1 MNDFNTQIKIRQ
13 RTYSIFEI
21 AFACLILLYTVLI
34 LFTFRDYG
42 ITSDETHHVR
52 YGEQIV
58 QWYMSGFED
67 QALFQTKNT
76 WLYGGFFDITAY
88 LTSQVLPLDRYDA
101 NHLCNAFFGLLGVV
115 AAYRI
120 GALLGGPFAGLLAAL
135 ALFLT
140 PRYYGHAFNNPKDI
154 PFAVCYLW
162 SVFYII
168 QCYQTFPKLARRTL
182 IGTGLSIGFA
192 LGIRIGGLLLIA
204 YLGLVVIIQLFQH
217 RHTFIPTL
225 KTVLP
230 KLGVIFFITYITM
243 LLCWPYALQNPIFG
257 PINALQKFS
266 QFTEFHTSFF
276 CGRYVLNTALP
287 RSYAP
292 TWFLLTLPEFVLVGI
307 CVGLYICVTQR
318 RIEHLLLLMTGI
330 FPVLYAVVMNT
341 PLYDGMRHLL
351 FAVPPLVTFAMVG
364 TRTLIQNPKI
374 QRIGIA
380 IVVLLFLSTGIEMV
394 RLHPNQYVYFNT
406 IVAGGVKQASARY
419 ETDYWEN
426 TLKQGIRWVEKN
438 MSPPFNQ
445 QINIG
450 GSSENIAYMID
461 TTKLNLIT
469 YAEKADVYL
478 GTTRYDRHRKV
489 PGEILHIIASSNTP
503 LLYLIR
509 PDTSYRHDSF
519 FADSPF
525 YHFRLGEIHEAEK
538 RPAEAL
544 LAYQQSLSKTVQQG
558 HTEPYF
564 LMRIYIRIGNQY
576 ESLNQFNEALTTYL
590 KALEYDPENGALHN
604 NIGIVFARLN
614 DNEEAI
620 RWLQK
625 AVEIDPKY
633 FTAWVN
639 LGGVSAQIGE
649 YEQAGQTYRK
659 ALSLKD
665 DTAIRYSL
673 GKLEYELGNF
683 TAAITEFQHILKQ
696 HPNDAQTLHNLA
708 LSYAELKNYETAKE
722 MVQRA
727 IEQAPDD
734 FKNYFTL
741 GSIAMYQNAYAE
753 AVAAYLKAL
762 EYNTQNPEVYVGLGL
777 ALVSAGDVANAK
789 LAFQQ
794 ALKIDPQHAE
804 ANHHLQ
810 TLLR

>member
-1 MNDFNTQIKIRQ
+1 MSDFKTQVKVGQ

-21 AFACLILLYTVLI
+21 AFACLILFYALLI
-34 LFTFRDYG
+34 LYTFRDYG
-42 ITSDETHHVR
+42 ITSDETHHVK

-58 QWYMSGFED
+58 RWYVSGFKDE
-67 QALFQTKNT
+67 ALFQTKNT

-101 NHLCNAFFGLLGVV
+101 NHLCNAFFGLLGIV

-120 GALLGGPFAGLLAAL
+120 GALLGGPFTGFLAAL

-162 SVFYII
+162 SVFYVI
-168 QCYQTFPKLARRTL
+168 QCYQTFPKLARSTL

-204 YLGLVVIIQLFQH
+204 YLGLVIIFHLFQH

-225 KTVLP
+225 KTILP
-230 KLGVIFFITYITM
+230 RLGILFFIAYITM
-243 LLCWPYALQNPIFG
+243 LLCWPYAFQNPISG
-257 PINALQKFS
+257 PIIALQKFS

-276 CGRYVLNTALP
+276 GGQYVLNTALP
-287 RSYAP
+287 RTYAP
-292 TWFLLTLPEFVLVGI
+292 TWFLLTLPEFALVGI
-307 CVGLYICVTQR
+307 LVGLYVSVTQR
-318 RIEHLLLLMTGI
+318 RIEHLLLFLTGL

-341 PLYDGMRHLL
+341 PLYDGLRHLL
-351 FAVPPLVTFAMVG
+351 FAIPPLVVFAMVG
-364 TRTLIQNPKI
+364 ISGIIQNPKM

-380 IVVLLFLSTGIEMV
+380 IVALLFVSTGIEMV

-406 IVAGGVKQASARY
+406 AIAGGVKQASGRY

-426 TLKQGIRWVEKN
+426 TLKQGIRWIEKN
-438 MSPPFNQ
+438 MSPPPHQ
-445 QINIG
+445 RIHIG

-461 TTKLNLIT
+461 PTKLNLIT

-489 PGEILHIIASSNTP
+489 PGEILHIITSSNTP

-509 PDTSYRHDSF
+509 PDTSYRHDPF
-519 FADSPF
+519 FAESPF

-544 LAYQQSLSKTVQQG
+544 LAYQESLSKTLQQG
-558 HTEPYF
+558 NSASYF

-576 ESLNQFNEALTTYL
+576 ETLNQFHEALTTYL
-590 KALEYDPENGALHN
+590 KALEYDSKNGALHN

-614 DNEEAI
+614 DHKEAI

-625 AVEIDPKY
+625 AVEIDPEY

-639 LGGVSAQIGE
+639 LGGISAQIEE
-649 YEQAGQTYRK
+649 YEQAGQAYRK
-659 ALSLKD
+659 ALGLKD
-665 DTAIRYSL
+665 DTDIRYSL

-683 TAAITEFQHILKQ
+683 DAAITEFQHILQQ
-696 HPNDAQTLHNLA
+696 HPYDAQTLHNLA
-708 LSYAELKNYETAKE
+708 LSYAELKNYDRAKE

-741 GSIAMYQNAYAE
+741 GSIAMYQNAYTE
-753 AVAAYLKAL
+753 AIEAYLKAL
-762 EYNTQNPEVYVGLGL
+762 EYNTQNSEVYVGLGL
-777 ALVSAGDVANAK
+777 ALASAGDVANAR
-789 LAFQQ
+789 LAFQE
-794 ALKIDPQHAE
+794 ALKIDPHHAE